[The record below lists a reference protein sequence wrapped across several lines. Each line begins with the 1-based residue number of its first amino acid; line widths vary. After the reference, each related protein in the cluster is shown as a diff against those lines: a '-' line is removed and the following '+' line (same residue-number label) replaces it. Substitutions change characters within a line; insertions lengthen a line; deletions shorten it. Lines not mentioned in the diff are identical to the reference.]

1 MNRRE
6 FSRWLVGRRRGR
18 WLRGAAAS
26 DDAMRGTT
34 DSAAAPA
41 ARCRKCLRWGS
52 FMHIADFAGTKRRHI
67 LPAAAD
73 FGNWQ
78 GCRSNPDALPF
89 FELHGYV
96 FQRGLPQLLLVL
108 HK

>member
-1 MNRRE
+1 MRCMR
-6 FSRWLVGRRRGR
+6 S
-18 WLRGAAAS
+18 LRTRIDETAA
-26 DDAMRGTT
+26 T
-34 DSAAAPA
+34 
-41 ARCRKCLRWGS
+41 
-52 FMHIADFAGTKRRHI
+52 
-67 LPAAAD
+67 D

-96 FQRGLPQLLLVL
+96 LQRGLPQLLLAL

>member
-1 MNRRE
+1 M
-6 FSRWLVGRRRGR
+6 
-18 WLRGAAAS
+18 
-26 DDAMRGTT
+26 MRC
-34 DSAAAPA
+34 A
-41 ARCRKCLRWGS
+41 ARPTARQRPLPDAGS
-52 FMHIADFAGTKRRHI
+52 VFGGEVSRHIADFAGTKRRHI

-96 FQRGLPQLLLVL
+96 LQRGLPQLLLVL